1 MAPMFLS
8 DIHLLKKGHFF
19 LNTGTRF
26 KVVRLHRGCL
36 DVFVWLFFPQADGE
50 EIPKSSGDE
59 SEPSKIDPSRLG
71 SELVKRMVEFQTEI
85 FAKHPEQKPKD
96 ILIKN
101 NRI

>member
-1 MAPMFLS
+1 
-8 DIHLLKKGHFF
+8 
-19 LNTGTRF
+19 
-26 KVVRLHRGCL
+26 L